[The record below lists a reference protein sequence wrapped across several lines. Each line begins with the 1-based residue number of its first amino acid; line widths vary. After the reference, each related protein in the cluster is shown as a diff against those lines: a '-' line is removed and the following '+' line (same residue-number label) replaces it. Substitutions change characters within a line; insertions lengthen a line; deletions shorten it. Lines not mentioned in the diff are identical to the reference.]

1 MSADLLELLGLVA
14 RAMES
19 VVPGLCVTR
28 HIGDRVWL
36 EHELDNI
43 EGTAASK
50 AEGEWVTALGFSVS
64 YRLLDEG
71 WFENACVGSER
82 ERVLSA
88 VVQLMSR
95 VQDILSE
102 TTTEPWPLVV
112 VNNRRDMALADAAI
126 EGDELHMWYGERST
140 PALKL
145 PSVHLA

>member
-1 MSADLLELLGLVA
+1 
-14 RAMES
+14 
-19 VVPGLCVTR
+19 
-28 HIGDRVWL
+28 
-36 EHELDNI
+36 
-43 EGTAASK
+43 
-50 AEGEWVTALGFSVS
+50 
-64 YRLLDEG
+64 
-71 WFENACVGSER
+71 
-82 ERVLSA
+82 
-88 VVQLMSR
+88 MSR

>member
-1 MSADLLELLGLVA
+1 MSADLLELLDLVA

-19 VVPGLCVTR
+19 FVPGLCVTR
-28 HIGDRVWL
+28 HVGDRVWL

-50 AEGEWVTALGFSVS
+50 AEGEWVTALGFSAS

>member
-1 MSADLLELLGLVA
+1 MSADLLELLDLVA

-19 VVPGLCVTR
+19 FVPGLCVTR

-50 AEGEWVTALGFSVS
+50 AEGEWVTALGFSAS

>member
-1 MSADLLELLGLVA
+1 MSADLLELLDLVA

-19 VVPGLCVTR
+19 FVPGLCVTP

-36 EHELDNI
+36 EHEGDNI

-50 AEGEWVTALGFSVS
+50 AEGEWVTALGFSAS

>member
-1 MSADLLELLGLVA
+1 
-14 RAMES
+14 MES
-19 VVPGLCVTR
+19 VVPGLSLTAR
-28 HIGDRVWL
+28 IGDPVWL
-36 EHELDNI
+36 EDDDI
-43 EGTAASK
+43 EVTVASE
-50 AEGEWVTALGFSVS
+50 AEGEWVTALGFGIG
-64 YRLLDEG
+64 YRFVYEG
-71 WFENACVGSER
+71 FENACSGSER

>member
-82 ERVLSA
+82 VSGISCVGHSMRSDYAPQTEKPDTRHA
-88 VVQLMSR
+88 VGPGP
-95 VQDILSE
+95 I
-102 TTTEPWPLVV
+102 
-112 VNNRRDMALADAAI
+112 
-126 EGDELHMWYGERST
+126 
-140 PALKL
+140 
-145 PSVHLA
+145 